1 MADSPPRRH
10 SSGSGS
16 GRRGSIYRSSQVFNR
31 LDSRNYAL
39 PLGVPEK
46 STQIEQQEEL
56 VKNLNT
62 YYIQLKKQILQYQ
75 SPTLGLFPDIGKE
88 DNPTHIAHIR
98 ASIYCAVAV
107 WALSQAYRKVDDD
120 QGRTHELAQS
130 AVKCMR
136 GILFCWIRQADKV
149 EDFKANQRAE
159 FALHSAFHMVT
170 GDPVYRDDEY
180 GHLQINVIG
189 LYLIFLVQMITS
201 GLQII
206 FTTDEVNF
214 VQNLVFYVE
223 RAYRTPDYGT
233 WERGSKYNNGSTEIH
248 ASSIGLAKSSLE
260 SINGVNLFGEQGT
273 SSSVIYVDIDAHNR
287 NRTIFESIL
296 PRESNSKVCWHESKL
311 R

>member
-248 ASSIGLAKSSLE
+248 ARFTLYIIVYIKL
-260 SINGVNLFGEQGT
+260 
-273 SSSVIYVDIDAHNR
+273 
-287 NRTIFESIL
+287 
-296 PRESNSKVCWHESKL
+296 SKAVTK
-311 R
+311 